1 MKGLDFSKLPADPKT
16 SHKIIDKAFENNI
29 MDKEIGFLGKFFG
42 FGESVKLNIAGICIL
57 ILLLIGIVYTFIYLF
72 SNVNDKAIG
81 ITEFWSIITPLMTLT
96 LGYIFGKNEK

>member
-57 ILLLIGIVYTFIYLF
+57 ILLLIGIVYTFIYIF